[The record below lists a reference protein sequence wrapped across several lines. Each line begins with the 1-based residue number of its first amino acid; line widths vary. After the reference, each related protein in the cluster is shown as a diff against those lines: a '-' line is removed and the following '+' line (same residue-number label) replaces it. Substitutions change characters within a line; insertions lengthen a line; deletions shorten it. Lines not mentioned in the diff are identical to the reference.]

1 MNKKIEEII
10 NNVLEEDFESFKKN
24 ILLAISEK
32 IDMSF
37 ANKREK
43 VSHEIM
49 SVTENVNAS
58 SPDQAKASAE
68 LTKADA
74 EKQALFVDPMMAK
87 EYFLVDL
94 DYKEHTITLKTL
106 GTGIGKPII
115 SYIDG
120 QQFEVFTDKEIAE
133 KESKQAIDR
142 MIKKGIT
149 DIKNLRKTPEQLKM
163 EAEKAKQLQKAK
175 ESESQEDK
183 KNK

>member
-58 SPDQAKASAE
+58 SPDQAKASA
-68 LTKADA
+68 KRNDA
-74 EKQALFVDPMMAK
+74 ALPD
-87 EYFLVDL
+87 
-94 DYKEHTITLKTL
+94 
-106 GTGIGKPII
+106 
-115 SYIDG
+115 
-120 QQFEVFTDKEIAE
+120 
-133 KESKQAIDR
+133 
-142 MIKKGIT
+142 
-149 DIKNLRKTPEQLKM
+149 
-163 EAEKAKQLQKAK
+163 
-175 ESESQEDK
+175 
-183 KNK
+183 